1 MANSKVIQHGTRKR
15 YEKGCRCDECRAA
28 TSSYMAKYRKTR
40 DVGALTFPHGTHHG
54 YSCGCRCD
62 QCVELKRSYEANKP
76 LIDISLESFKHGSHR
91 SYAVGCRCEKCG
103 RAEYEYRKNLETS
116 RNFDAQ
122 DYPHGSVKGYKLGCR
137 CEFCMEARR
146 IRDNAKHAYKMVND
160 SAYVERMRTN
170 SRNMAKK
177 RRACVKAKSTDEEL
191 MIKIYMS
198 CPVGYEV
205 DHIVPL
211 SKGGPHTPDNVQ
223 YLPADVNR
231 RKNNKI
237 DFDCSGQTLRWQ
249 DVLGWPSTTIPGMG
263 VGSSE
268 PKCSATPARVEDIV

>member
-1 MANSKVIQHGTRKR
+1 
-15 YEKGCRCDECRAA
+15 
-28 TSSYMAKYRKTR
+28 
-40 DVGALTFPHGTHHG
+40 
-54 YSCGCRCD
+54 
-62 QCVELKRSYEANKP
+62 
-76 LIDISLESFKHGSHR
+76 
-91 SYAVGCRCEKCG
+91 
-103 RAEYEYRKNLETS
+103 
-116 RNFDAQ
+116 
-122 DYPHGSVKGYKLGCR
+122 
-137 CEFCMEARR
+137 MEARR